1 MTNGIDGRKVA
12 FHQLSSAERTK
23 WEAAAVSF
31 KTDWIAKMTKKGMDT
46 GAFLAKF
53 DKVHAKYKKI
63 VAEKGYPWAR
73 K

>member
-1 MTNGIDGRKVA
+1 
-12 FHQLSSAERTK
+12 
-23 WEAAAVSF
+23 
-31 KTDWIAKMTKKGMDT
+31 MTKKGMDT